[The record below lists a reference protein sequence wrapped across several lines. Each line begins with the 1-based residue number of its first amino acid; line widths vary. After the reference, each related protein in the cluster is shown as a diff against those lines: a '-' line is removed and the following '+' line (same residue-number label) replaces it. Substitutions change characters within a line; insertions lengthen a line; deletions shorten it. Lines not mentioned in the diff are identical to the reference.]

1 MKIFVDSSWP
11 EGYIYREEGPMG
23 IANLLELK
31 PFYEIVKTTGRP
43 PKDTIPFVGCPQQH
57 PSDKN
62 KIILIYDPL
71 GETPRVLEFKFDDI
85 LCVEEVLSAVTEAGE
100 RVPLVKL
107 WIRKGAYGV
116 MLEPFEVEE
125 SIQFTDKHQAQRN
138 RSLQAP
144 SP

>member
-1 MKIFVDSSWP
+1 
-11 EGYIYREEGPMG
+11 MG
-23 IANLLELK
+23 IVTLLDLK

-71 GETPRVLEFKFDDI
+71 GENPRVLEFKFDDI
-85 LCVEEVLSAVTEAGE
+85 LCIEDVLSAVTEAGE

-116 MLEPFEVEE
+116 ILEPFEVED
-125 SIQFTDKHQAQRN
+125 SIRFSDRHQGQHDSFLR
-138 RSLQAP
+138 AP